1 MTTPWSGAALAEA
14 IEAFAPGSTDK
25 SHGGDVW
32 LKPEAAFM
40 VCEGLKSRPEFKFDL
55 LSSVTAVDY
64 IDHFEV
70 VYHLT
75 SLPKNASA
83 VLKIRVGLGRTDA
96 VVPSVVPIWRGADY
110 QEREVWDLMGVR
122 FKGHP
127 NHKRIMLWEGF
138 PGHPLL
144 KDYVTYDQSIVASLA
159 PDDGAYAAGS
169 ETAVEPGTAGSQPAP
184 GAGAEA

>member
-14 IEAFAPGSTDK
+14 IEAFEPGSTEK
-25 SHGGDVW
+25 SRGGDVW
-32 LKPEAAFM
+32 LKAESVFT
-40 VCEGLKSRPEFKFDL
+40 VCQGLKQRPEFRFDL
-55 LSSVTAVDY
+55 LNSVTAVDY

-75 SLPKNASA
+75 SLPMNASA
-83 VLKIRVGLGRTDA
+83 VLKTRVGLGRADA
-96 VVPSVVPIWRGADY
+96 SVPSVVPIWRGADY

-138 PGHPLL
+138 PGHPLR
-144 KDYVTYDQSIVASLA
+144 KDYVTYDQSIAAMPPELDGEDA
-159 PDDGAYAAGS
+159 PDALTESGPGEPS
-169 ETAVEPGTAGSQPAP
+169 EVE
-184 GAGAEA
+184 AE